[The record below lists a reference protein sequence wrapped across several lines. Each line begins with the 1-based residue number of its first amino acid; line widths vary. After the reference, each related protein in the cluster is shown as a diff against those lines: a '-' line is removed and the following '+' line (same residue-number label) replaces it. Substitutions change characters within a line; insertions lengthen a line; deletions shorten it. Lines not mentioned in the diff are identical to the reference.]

1 MEIGD
6 GPPGASVADALQE
19 NTIEQRFQYALAKK
33 KNLYPVGTC
42 SISISNRFHWRASSL
57 LEF

>member
-33 KNLYPVGTC
+33 KKP
-42 SISISNRFHWRASSL
+42 ISCWDMQYIYIKSFLLARFVTT
-57 LEF
+57 